1 MRRALTRG
9 GTLSWAVTCCA
20 AVLIAALALV
30 ASWGSRAQAATAP
43 AEQNVVGRLTADD
56 AKDAEKRMAALTKDV
71 TQGALR
77 AVAASGDI
85 VECPL
90 RHTDVKAEVSGFIAR
105 VKVTQSFYNPLQEKI
120 EAVYVFPL
128 PHKSAVDDMTLVI
141 APRRIVG
148 VIKRRAQARAIYEQA
163 LAQGVTAALLEQ
175 ERPNIFTQSVGN
187 IGPAQQIDV
196 EISYVDVL
204 EYDMGTYEF
213 HFPMVVGPR
222 FIPGTPTSVIPPV
235 PEELK
240 GKVGE
245 LDRAKV
251 PEGPDEPKGTG
262 WAPDTHRVPD
272 ASRITPPVLKPG
284 FRNGHDITLAVQLDA
299 GVPVQDMNVAN
310 HKAEIKRT
318 GKTTAAVQL
327 SPADAIP
334 NKDFVLRYAVVGKKP
349 ELAVLAH
356 TDKRG
361 LGYFM
366 LMIQPAEDERL
377 KKTPPREIVFLV
389 DVSGSMS
396 GNPTAKVREAMLK
409 LLKLTKRQD
418 TFQVVTFANQS
429 QKLFAKAVASTP
441 ENIDAAL
448 NFTQNI
454 RGSGGTHML
463 EGIKMAI
470 NDPLDPERVRIVIML
485 TDGYIG
491 NESEI
496 CEEVGRRCGD
506 HIRFWCIGIG
516 SSPNRHLI
524 DGVARQ
530 GGGMSKVLGLNDD
543 AEPLVQE
550 VMFRIHRAQLA
561 KVKIDWGGF
570 RVFETYPAQ
579 IPELWAGRPVILFG
593 LYENAAGQIPVTVSG
608 LVEGQPAS
616 WPLVV
621 GFPAKAEEHEV
632 LEKVWARNK
641 IEDLMHQT
649 YYQGSPEVE
658 EAVTQIALEYRLMSQ
673 YTSFVAVDEGRLGT
687 MTEPAR
693 PPRRMLVPV
702 PLPEGTRYEGF
713 FGPGEGEYEM
723 MVMGGA
729 ISLFKANGASYGA
742 RPAPGYA
749 VSLSAPMG
757 SVAAKPSGGPA
768 TLTPAPSTPRALAQ
782 TLMVREAP
790 PLLRAGDK
798 SARMAP
804 VYRTLRRPGGGPQD
818 ALIRGRH
825 YGGLEE
831 SKRLSYDLDDY
842 EYNGKGLAWNALM
855 SGSGNLP
862 QQAQDVLKQG
872 EELRKKGQLDAARNR
887 LAYAYLLGAAVQSFG
902 RNDGG
907 VCDAA
912 LIAMDELADE
922 LVKSWSKEVP
932 GLDRKLDL
940 VIRDQ
945 SLIDALAEVSKAA
958 GFTTKLVQGS
968 LEDACAVTRRREL
981 RVTYLD
987 LRGATVAQ
995 AFDWMLRPLR
1005 MTWWVSGGS
1014 PVVATSRRAGV
1025 ASPWVYDVS
1034 RIALPTSKELE
1045 EIKDGGKRIE
1055 AQKKWVEQ
1063 FISAVRKALDVT
1075 DEDVQWFAPGEL
1087 LVFGDDVVHASAA
1100 RVFADLADAK
1110 ARPAAALA
1118 ALHEITSA
1126 RAQSR
1131 KDGPEKLLAAAERAR
1146 LHAAMRDYS
1155 WPLLAAACRGELDV
1169 EAATELQLAWSSPEV
1184 PELLKTTRSW
1194 VPLRSLW
1201 AISQAAKVLPD
1212 QPGLPELAEAAR
1224 RMRSLWP
1231 IKDAL
1236 KVDTVE
1242 SELAVL
1248 AKQVRTAARTSA
1260 DDALAALEKSPGDVS
1275 AYVRVLYAAL
1285 ASADDAELTA
1295 KALPLLTGEKA
1306 EASQLSDVRTV
1317 ARALL
1322 VPVEKA
1328 DGNALAELVRKGVRG
1343 DDMVVLTALACRR
1356 VGGDAWGA
1364 FRAEAKRLLGNQP
1377 LPGSVVVLINSLDR
1391 SRLPVVVAGR

>member
-9 GTLSWAVTCCA
+9 GTPSRAVMCCA

-30 ASWGSRAQAATAP
+30 ASWGSAGAQAAATAP
-43 AEQNVVGRLTADD
+43 AEQLVVGRLTADD

-71 TQGALR
+71 TQGTLR
-77 AVAASGDI
+77 AVAASGNI

-105 VKVTQSFYNPLQEKI
+105 VKVTQTFYNPLQEKI

-141 APRRIVG
+141 GTRRIVG
-148 VIKRRAQARAIYEQA
+148 VIKRRAQARAVYEQA

-187 IGPAQQIDV
+187 IEPAQLIEV

-222 FIPGTPTSVIPPV
+222 FIPGAPSSVIPPV
-235 PEELK
+235 PDELK

-245 LDRAKV
+245 LDRRKV

-262 WAPDTHRVPD
+262 WAPDTHRVGD

-284 FRNGHDITLAVQLDA
+284 FRNGHDVTLAVRLDA
-299 GVPVQDMNVAN
+299 GVPVQNMNVAN
-310 HKAEIKRT
+310 HKAKIKRT
-318 GKTTAAVQL
+318 GKATAAVQL

-396 GNPTAKVREAMLK
+396 GNPTAKVRESMQK

-418 TFQVVTFANQS
+418 TFQVVTFASQS

-441 ENIDAAL
+441 GNIEAAV
-448 NFTQNI
+448 NFTRGL

-496 CEEVGRRCGD
+496 CEEVGKRCGD
-506 HIRFWCIGIG
+506 HIRFWCIGVG

-543 AEPLVQE
+543 AGPLVQE

-570 RVFETYPAQ
+570 RVFETYPAK

-593 LYENAAGQIPVTVSG
+593 LYENAAREVPVTVSG
-608 LVEGQPAS
+608 LVEGRPAS

-621 GFPAKAEEHEV
+621 SFPAKAEEHEV

-673 YTSFVAVDEGRLGT
+673 YTSFVAVDEGKLGT
-687 MTEPAR
+687 MTAPAR

-713 FGPGEGEYEM
+713 FGPGEGEYGM
-723 MVMGGA
+723 MLVGGT
-729 ISLFKANGASYGA
+729 ISLSEVGASYGGGG
-742 RPAPGYA
+742 APSYA
-749 VSLSAPMG
+749 GSLSVPMG
-757 SVAAKPSGGPA
+757 SVAVKPSGPVA
-768 TLTPAPSTPRALAQ
+768 RRPVTNASNQPLRRP
-782 TLMVREAP
+782 MVREAER
-790 PLLRAGDK
+790 LHRRGD
-798 SARMAP
+798 SLSRMAP
-804 VYRTLRRPGGGPQD
+804 SYLSAVHKAGGPQV
-818 ALIRGRH
+818 ALKRRVVWGDRAPSRDL
-825 YGGLEE
+825 YGV
-831 SKRLSYDLDDY
+831 DDY
-842 EYNGKGLAWNALM
+842 EYNGKHLAWNALM
-855 SGSGNLP
+855 GGSGDLR
-862 QQAQDVLKQG
+862 QQALNVLKQG
-872 EELRKKGQLDAARNR
+872 EELRKKGQLNAARHR

-922 LVKSWSKEVP
+922 LVKSWTREVP

-940 VIRDQ
+940 VIRDR
-945 SLIDALAEVSKAA
+945 SLMDALADVSKAA

-968 LEDACAVTRRREL
+968 IEDACAVTRRREL
-981 RVTYLD
+981 HVTYLD

-1014 PVVATSRRAGV
+1014 PVVATCRRAGMG
-1025 ASPWVYDVS
+1025 SPWVYDVS

-1045 EIKDGGKRIE
+1045 GIKDGGKRIE
-1055 AQKKWVEQ
+1055 AQKKWVGQ

-1087 LVFGDDVVHASAA
+1087 LVFGDDAVHASATRA
-1100 RVFADLADAK
+1100 FADLADAK
-1110 ARPAAALA
+1110 AKPAAALA
-1118 ALHEITSA
+1118 ALHETTSA

-1131 KDGPEKLLAAAERAR
+1131 KDGPEKRLAAAERAR

-1169 EAATELQLAWSSPEV
+1169 EAVTELQVAWRSPEV
-1184 PELLKTTRSW
+1184 PEHLKTTRSW

-1212 QPGLPELAEAAR
+1212 PPGLSELAEAAR

-1231 IKDAL
+1231 VKDTL
-1236 KVDTVE
+1236 KIDTVE
-1242 SELAVL
+1242 SALAVL

-1260 DDALAALEKSPGDVS
+1260 DDALAVLEKSPEDVS
-1275 AYVRVLYAAL
+1275 AYVRVLYAVL
-1285 ASADDAELTA
+1285 ASADDAEFPA
-1295 KALPLLTGEKA
+1295 KALPLLTGKKA
-1306 EASQLSDVRTV
+1306 EGSRLSDVRTV

-1328 DGNALAELVRKGVRG
+1328 DGKALAELVRTGVRG
-1343 DDMVVLTALACRR
+1343 EDMVVLTALACRR
-1356 VGGDAWGA
+1356 VGGDAWRA

-1377 LPGSVVVLINSLDR
+1377 LPGSVVVLVNSLGR